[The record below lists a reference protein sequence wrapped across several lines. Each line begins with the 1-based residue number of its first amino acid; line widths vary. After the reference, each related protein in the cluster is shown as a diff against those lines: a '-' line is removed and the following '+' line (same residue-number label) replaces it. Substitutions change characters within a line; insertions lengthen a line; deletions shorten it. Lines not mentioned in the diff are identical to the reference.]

1 MKTML
6 SFDTP
11 EAREYVAVRQAII
24 DEVVREVR
32 GQFDMKSALDVGCG
46 VGYFAKGL
54 ADLDFSVVA
63 IDGRSENIL
72 EAQRRYPDL
81 KFSVANAEELQA
93 ESPGIYDFVLCV
105 GLLYHL
111 ENPFRAIRGLFAVTG
126 KLLFVE
132 SMCVPGAE
140 PALEL
145 LDEGHGEN
153 QGLNY
158 VAFYPTES
166 CLVKMLYSSG
176 FPHVYGLRHRP
187 AHHSFHDTRDSK
199 RQRTVLVASREPLS
213 ARSLALLPEPHRPA
227 NVWAISRS
235 AHSSRA
241 QDLKASM
248 RRVASSLLGF
258 KARPPQGLH

>member
-1 MKTML
+1 ML

-24 DEVVREVR
+24 AEVVREIR
-32 GQFDMKSALDVGCG
+32 GQFEMKSALDVGCG

-54 ADLDFSVVA
+54 ANLNFSVVA
-63 IDGRSENIL
+63 IDGRSENVL
-72 EAQRRYPDL
+72 EAQQRYPDL
-81 KFSVANAEELQA
+81 NFSVANAEELQDA
-93 ESPGIYDFVLCV
+93 SSGIYDFVLCV

-111 ENPFRAIRGLFAVTG
+111 ENPFRAIRGLFTVTG
-126 KLLFVE
+126 KVLFVE
-132 SMCVPGAE
+132 SMCVPGGE

-176 FPHVYGLRHRP
+176 FPYVYGLRHRP

-213 ARSLALLPEPHRPA
+213 SRSLALLPKPHRAA

-235 AHSSRA
+235 ASRSRA
-241 QDLKASM
+241 QDLKASVC
-248 RRVASSLLGF
+248 RVASSLLGF
-258 KARPPQGLH
+258 KARPPEGLH